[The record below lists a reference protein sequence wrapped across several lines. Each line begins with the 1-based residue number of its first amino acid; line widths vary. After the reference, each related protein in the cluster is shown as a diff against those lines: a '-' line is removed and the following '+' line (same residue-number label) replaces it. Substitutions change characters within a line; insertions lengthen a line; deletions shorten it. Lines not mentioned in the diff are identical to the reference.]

1 MEAEVPA
8 LSQERKEAVVDKLVK
23 TSVDLNGGLEAAE
36 RGEWHGWVIGEWA
49 LMGKCKDVESAH
61 LVFQSLLTTDFDES
75 VYESRYRQVVESV
88 GAGATKA
95 STRARVEAA
104 LRV

>member
-1 MEAEVPA
+1 MV
-8 LSQERKEAVVDKLVK
+8 
-23 TSVDLNGGLEAAE
+23 
-36 RGEWHGWVIGEWA
+36 
-49 LMGKCKDVESAH
+49 DVESAH

-75 VYESRYRQVVESV
+75 VYEGRYRQVVESV
-88 GAGATKA
+88 GNGAAKA